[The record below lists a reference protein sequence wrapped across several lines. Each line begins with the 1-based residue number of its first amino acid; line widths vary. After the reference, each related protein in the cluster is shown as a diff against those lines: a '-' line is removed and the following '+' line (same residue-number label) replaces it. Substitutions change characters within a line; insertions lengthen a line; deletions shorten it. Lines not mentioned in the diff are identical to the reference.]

1 MHSEIECLLIFLT
14 GASKF
19 IKKSKKINCFMSA
32 ISTSKQNIAL
42 SISNFERWNAYGW
55 FTLNFPHIDVLLFLK
70 VTGPNSVCL
79 EIYKKIK
86 WTFSSCCE

>member
-1 MHSEIECLLIFLT
+1 MECLLIFLT

-42 SISNFERWNAYGW
+42 SISNAYGW
-55 FTLNFPHIDVLLFLK
+55 FTLNFTHIDVLLFLK

-79 EIYKKIK
+79 EIYKRIK